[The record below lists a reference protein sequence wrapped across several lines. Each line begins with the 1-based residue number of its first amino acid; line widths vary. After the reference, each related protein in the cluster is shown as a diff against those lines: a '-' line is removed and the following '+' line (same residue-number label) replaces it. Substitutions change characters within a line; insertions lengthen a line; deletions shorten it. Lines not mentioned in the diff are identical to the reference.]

1 MIKNKDDFCR
11 EWLCKFCVCFI
22 RKCNLLYIYVYVL
35 IFLFSVDYVW
45 LCDVNNKVLNENYL

>member
-22 RKCNLLYIYVYVL
+22 RIYIYVYVL